1 MSSSTSSSDR
11 HDARR
16 FIVRLMIF
24 ASILAPLY
32 IVAYLLSVSGKFDG
46 TYITTQSYKLAEM
59 RGPTNYD
66 VIIMG
71 DSCAMAIDPTDPET
85 LRQLQ
90 GQTVYNFGLV
100 NLGGMYPVYSTLKKY
115 VDAGKSPKMILLS
128 FLPSLLTKQSD
139 IFDGSKFTRFYAAKF
154 YTLHELLS
162 DGEIRSHPGALAH
175 LLAEKFK
182 VRFIQD
188 RYDIP
193 FNQKMF
199 ERVKSKS
206 GQMLILEDTR
216 ATEDEVQSAPQFR
229 SEFQPSAH
237 AMKYLSKFLQL
248 AEAHDT
254 QVIIFM
260 MPEPPTAYQ
269 ARLASGYFSRYF
281 DALHELA
288 RQHPNLSIIDQPFS
302 LPNECFST
310 DVTHLNREGVERYQ
324 RELWPVVLERANSLL
339 AKRDS
344 EAAKKTDDALAETS
358 KDSLHSGAVP

>member
-1 MSSSTSSSDR
+1 MSSSTSSSNR
-11 HDARR
+11 HDARH
-16 FIVRLMIF
+16 FVVRLTIF
-24 ASILAPLY
+24 SLTLIPLY
-32 IVAYLLSVSGKFDG
+32 AVAYLLSVSGKFDG
-46 TYITTQSYKLAEM
+46 TYITTQSYKLAQM
-59 RGPTNYD
+59 RGPINYD

-85 LRQLQ
+85 LHQLQ
-90 GQTVYNFGLV
+90 GQTIYNFGLV

-115 VDAGKSPKMILLS
+115 MDAGKSPKMILLS
-128 FLPSLLTKQSD
+128 FLPSLLTRQPD
-139 IFDGSKFTRFYAAKF
+139 IFDGSKFTKFYAAKF
-154 YTLHELLS
+154 YTLHELLG
-162 DGEIRSHPGALAH
+162 DGEIRSHPGALTH

-182 VRFIQD
+182 LRFIQD

-199 ERVKSKS
+199 ERVKAKS

-216 ATEDEVQSAPQFR
+216 ATEGEVQSAPQFR
-229 SEFQPSAH
+229 SEFQPSAQ
-237 AMKYLSKFLQL
+237 AMNYLSKFLQL
-248 AEAHDT
+248 AETHGA

-269 ARLASGYFSRYF
+269 ARLASGYFSNYF
-281 DALHELA
+281 EALHELA
-288 RQHPNLSIIDQPFS
+288 LQHPNLSIIERPFS

-324 RELWPVVLERANSLL
+324 KELWPVVLERARTLL
-339 AKRDS
+339 AERDRK
-344 EAAKKTDDALAETS
+344 APKKTDDALAETS